1 MNCSSIK
8 LPKGLAYILKETK
21 RILQLSYLLSTRIIR
36 MQLWAGGGGYIS
48 NSCFYLIVRA
58 IMMMFFINI
67 YQHTYV

>member
-36 MQLWAGGGGYIS
+36 MQLWAGGGYIS